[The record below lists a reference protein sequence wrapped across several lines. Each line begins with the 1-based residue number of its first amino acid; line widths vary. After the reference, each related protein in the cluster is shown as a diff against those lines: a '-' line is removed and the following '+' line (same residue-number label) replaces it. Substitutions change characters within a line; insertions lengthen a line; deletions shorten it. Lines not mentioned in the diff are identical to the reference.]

1 MEQENKIKDKKDNKH
16 TRISDVNFFKSKGKK
31 KKTIYYILFNISII
45 ILFIIFIIYTGYYI
59 IIKIII
65 KNNIIKKTYKLNSID
80 FLKLMTNNNK
90 VEYEGAKNCLEKK
103 NNTELC
109 LYQFFTPK
117 EVKGKNRI
125 LIGDESDGS

>member
-1 MEQENKIKDKKDNKH
+1 MELKNKIKDKKYYKYI
-16 TRISDVNFFKSKGKK
+16 RLSDVNYNKSKGKK

-65 KNNIIKKTYKLNSID
+65 KSNFIKKTYTLNSID
-80 FLKLMTNNNK
+80 LLKLMTHNNK

-103 NNTELC
+103 
-109 LYQFFTPK
+109 K
-117 EVKGKNRI
+117 
-125 LIGDESDGS
+125 